1 MDKAAASEFRI
12 DGEEEFAGGMA
23 ALYSERAD

>member
-1 MDKAAASEFRI
+1 MDKAAASVFRI
-12 DGEEEFAGGMA
+12 DGEEEFARHMA